1 MVLFVVFPKRESEI
15 VAVEIASVV
24 EMRLPPV
31 VLVAEVNIACVV
43 NGLV

>member
-1 MVLFVVFPKRESEI
+1 MALFVAFPKREAEI
-15 VAVEIASVV
+15 VAVKIASVV
-24 EMRLPPV
+24 EMLLLPV